1 MSEGKGKAGR
11 NCAKEMRGLGKEA
24 VTEQGQKVLM
34 IIGEAA
40 DESVCKIVKMG
51 KVDLKGMQN
60 EFIRFDIGT
69 KAFTAIR
76 GSR

>member
-1 MSEGKGKAGR
+1 
-11 NCAKEMRGLGKEA
+11 MRGLGKEA

-34 IIGEAA
+34 VIREAA

-51 KVDLKGMQN
+51 EVDLKGMQN
-60 EFIRFDIGT
+60 EFIRSDIGI
-69 KAFTAIR
+69 KDFTAIR